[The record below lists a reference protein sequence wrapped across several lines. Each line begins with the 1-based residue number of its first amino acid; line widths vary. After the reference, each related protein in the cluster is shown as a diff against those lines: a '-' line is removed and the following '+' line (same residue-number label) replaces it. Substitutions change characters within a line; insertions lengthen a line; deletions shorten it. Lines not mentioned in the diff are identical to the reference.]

1 MKFKMKDLKNTLYFF
16 CVALF
21 SAPLFSQTENVTLP
35 DITTTISG
43 EVVTAGK
50 DAAPDFSKVIPVD
63 KKDDSVLPVFT
74 EENVSF
80 DEEPVADFSFG
91 EAKTIFAQGLVGVG
105 FPGDFIGDFSVYK
118 SIGENLFKI
127 EFSHLSKNGYGK
139 HKAGD
144 GFFDSNTR
152 LFAEKT
158 ITVKNTDFIIGGE
171 YKKNETGLQ
180 SASLFFY
187 DLNSQE
193 AFGNFSV
200 KKSFLHGFEFES
212 KSGGSW
218 YNRYVGIADSENDF
232 LSQEKNIDVVYLNQN
247 LNFSWSG
254 KKLFFALNGRVDY
267 GTLAGKFDSVE
278 IENIFRAEA
287 SASAGWK
294 NDFLDIFASGGIAGG
309 TEMGTKKSIP
319 FFNAGISF
327 AGKDSPLKNNFSFE
341 VRGGLDTYFNSLS
354 ELENKYKFSQ
364 LVFLPTETSDWFVN
378 AKVSVPV
385 SKFASIYSSAEF
397 RKTAFENGT
406 WEAIYDSKT
415 DSGIFEIAPSDR
427 TLFST
432 DSGFSYLW
440 NLFTLS
446 AGWKSNW
453 THVPSDEF
461 KNYVSTS
468 ISFDSKEKSWGFS
481 ISVQEDIDS
490 DSDKCPLLGGEV
502 YYNLKESIKFSFELS
517 DAIKLFARKDR
528 DFMKTDY
535 LVRAGCASLFAKFY
549 F

>member
-1 MKFKMKDLKNTLYFF
+1 MKIMKNIFYFF
-16 CVALF
+16 CAAFF

-35 DITTTISG
+35 DITTTVSG

-50 DAAPDFSKVIPVD
+50 DALPDFSKIVPND
-63 KKDDSVLPVFT
+63 KKDDSVLPVFA
-74 EENVSF
+74 EENVTF

-91 EAKTIFAQGLVGVG
+91 EAKSIFAQGLVGGG

-118 SIGENLFKI
+118 SIGENPFKI

-144 GFFDSNTR
+144 GFFDSKTR

-158 ITVKNTDFIIGGE
+158 ITAKNTDFIIGGE

-180 SASLFFY
+180 SASPFFY

-200 KKSFLHGFEFES
+200 RKNFSHGFEFES
-212 KSGGSW
+212 KTGGSW
-218 YNRYVGIADSENDF
+218 YNRYAGIADGENDF
-232 LSQEKNIDVVYLNQN
+232 LKQEKNIDVVYLNQN
-247 LNFSWSG
+247 LNFFWSG
-254 KKLFFALNGRVDY
+254 KNFFIDLNGRLDY

-294 NDFLDIFASGGIAGG
+294 NDFLEISASGGIAGG
-309 TEMGTKKSIP
+309 NEMGTKNSIP
-319 FFNAGISF
+319 FFDAGISF
-327 AGKDSPLKNNFSFE
+327 AGKDSPLKNTFSFE
-341 VRGGLDTYFNSLS
+341 VRGGLDTYLNSLS
-354 ELENKYKFSQ
+354 ELENKYKFSK
-364 LVFLPTETSDWFVN
+364 LFSLPSETSDWFVN
-378 AKVSVPV
+378 AKISVPV

-406 WEAIYDSKT
+406 WEAAYDSKT
-415 DSGIFEIAPSDR
+415 TSGIFEIASSDR

-440 NLFTLS
+440 NVFTLS
-446 AGWKSNW
+446 AGWKSHW
-453 THVPSDEF
+453 IHVPSDEF
-461 KNYVSTS
+461 KNYISTS
-468 ISFDSKEKSWGFS
+468 VSFDSKEKSWGFS
-481 ISVQEDIDS
+481 ISLQEDIDS

-502 YYNLKESIKFSFELS
+502 YYNVKDSIKLSFELS
-517 DAIKLFARKDR
+517 DAIKLFAGKDR
-528 DFMKTDY
+528 EFMGTDY